1 MPITYGKGSLDF
13 VKANSGV
20 QKEVKA
26 TLFVREGMALQN
38 RPWLQPWPKYHMGIP
53 LMGTSTSSTA
63 VILPYLSILSINT
76 RIQCFSAPILQTLR
90 DGEIRFTFLEPS
102 LPIQLP

>member
-1 MPITYGKGSLDF
+1 
-13 VKANSGV
+13 
-20 QKEVKA
+20 
-26 TLFVREGMALQN
+26 
-38 RPWLQPWPKYHMGIP
+38 
-53 LMGTSTSSTA
+53 MGTSTSSTA

-76 RIQCFSAPILQTLR
+76 MIQCFSAPILQTLR